1 MIQQKSQVISPRIGL
16 IMPQIMIIVFLIVNV
31 YFFINQ
37 ESSIAKLLTVI
48 SFIIFLFLL
57 IVSLIAFY
65 KLKKNVNCS

>member
-65 KLKKNVNCS
+65 KLKKKC